1 MSSEQIKCQGDVG
14 NITAVQF
21 IFLNLN
27 KMVGLKAGGGL
38 ASQFYVPRMY
48 KEGRVDL
55 MFSQKGRQIMLPTA
69 AQS

>member
-27 KMVGLKAGGGL
+27 KMVGLKAGGGDSL
-38 ASQFYVPRMY
+38 HSFMSPECIKKDALTLCSAR
-48 KEGRVDL
+48 KDDR
-55 MFSQKGRQIMLPTA
+55 
-69 AQS
+69 